1 MGKTALICV
10 LNSENEERIN
20 ESITRYRVDTLLM
33 LTDKSHRDH
42 LYDRSEEFRGPFS
55 KVGVNMK
62 NFDDTLTE
70 IVRLIR
76 VFDHDDRVFINL
88 SGAPE
93 LVMAAM
99 ISAVYSMPQRKN
111 VKLIMQTEGEE
122 RAQKSFGGD
131 RNNIMSKQGFH
142 LLMAQSLSS
151 TEHIEI
157 PVLPIEEL
165 TEKDKEVLLFLYKH
179 KEVDSIKELL
189 GHVDISRS
197 TFQYRLEKLKEL
209 GLVETREQRQRVGMK
224 LTRAGELYVRAH
236 VRKV

>member
-33 LTDKSHRDH
+33 LTDKSQRDH
-42 LYDRSEEFRGPFS
+42 LHDRSEEFRGPVS

-111 VKLIMQTEGEE
+111 VKLIMQTEGEGNV
-122 RAQKSFGGD
+122 GG
-131 RNNIMSKQGFH
+131 RNRLDTRFSSLMSVP
-142 LLMAQSLSS
+142 LSS

-165 TEKDKEVLLFLYKH
+165 TDKDKEVLRFLYKH

-189 GHVDISRS
+189 IYVDISRS
-197 TFQYRLEKLKEL
+197 TFQYRLEKLKDL
-209 GLVETREQRQRVGMK
+209 GLVETREHRQRVGLK
-224 LTRAGELYVRAH
+224 LTRTGELYVRAH